1 MEVSWQVTGIRHD
14 AWANAH
20 RIPVEVAKPDRERGS
35 YIHPELFGAPQ
46 SSSIAAVRH
55 PLIEPST
62 KLTATKPVSSHHVQ
76 P

>member
-20 RIPVEVAKPDRERGS
+20 RIPVEVAKPAAEQGS

-46 SSSIAAVRH
+46 SKSIAAAHH
-55 PLIEPST
+55 PTINRTP
-62 KLTATKPVSSHHVQ
+62 KLTAAKPVTSNHVQ